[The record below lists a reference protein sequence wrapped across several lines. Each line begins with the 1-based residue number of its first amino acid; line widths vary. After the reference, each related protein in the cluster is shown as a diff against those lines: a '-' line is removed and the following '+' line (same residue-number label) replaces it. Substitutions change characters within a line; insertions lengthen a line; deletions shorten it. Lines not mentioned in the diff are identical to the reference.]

1 MKNNKESFG
10 EQWMMNEKDE
20 LVEEYPFLLIQST
33 DLHCEEIISKVHQL
47 GGGTAARINKSAHN
61 LLTTL
66 SFISPD
72 LKLDG
77 VKLNSWV
84 NERNSKEVLSNLQT
98 YISNT

>member
-47 GGGTAARINKSAHN
+47 GGGCYS
-61 LLTTL
+61 
-66 SFISPD
+66 SP
-72 LKLDG
+72 
-77 VKLNSWV
+77 
-84 NERNSKEVLSNLQT
+84 
-98 YISNT
+98 Y